1 MKRILLSILLLVA
14 VALLL
19 AACFP
24 TDQTPTP
31 EPAPTETP
39 TQAPPTAAPTEAPK
53 VEPAASA
60 RVFGEAWESVACD
73 TFNVGPEVAAVADC
87 GYVTVPENRATGS
100 DKQIK
105 LAVVRVKST
114 NEKPGAPILLGT
126 GGPGS
131 GGLGNVQGA
140 GGPGFL
146 TTYGPILQDRDFVLF
161 SQRGTAPAQ
170 PTLDCPAYNALT
182 FEASTKGMSLEETGQ
197 ATKAALVKC
206 AEAFKAQ
213 GVDLAAYNSVENADD
228 VDAIRQTLGYDK
240 LFYYG
245 ESYGTQLGQFVL
257 RRHPDILAG
266 IMLDGIVPVTKEK
279 SVQVSDIPGA
289 FRRVFDACAADQAC
303 NAAYPDLE
311 KMLTE
316 TIYRLAKNP
325 MPYKLELA
333 GQNPIDLK
341 VDDLLAMN
349 ALFIDLYVPG
359 GYGKLPEYI
368 KQLHDGNPAPL
379 AATLPFV
386 LADSDNARV
395 MHYAINC
402 TDDPTT
408 SMDDLGLKDIPAVY
422 ARFVASDGQN
432 YAGICP
438 ALALP
443 QLPADSDALVKSDLP
458 ALLIQGGL
466 DPATPRSGGLT
477 LVEGLPNSTEVLVPS
492 GNHVQFG
499 NPCVVDIVA
508 KFMNDPAAK
517 PDLSCIDPTIAFQYP
532 APAPFAGPGAS
543 TVISITLP
551 PTFMVAGPGQWS
563 DNTMIV
569 LTSSYPVTKTV
580 DMVLAET
587 AAMLKLQ
594 NPEAVDGPTI
604 AGMKSK
610 LVQAPPFD
618 IYVFG
623 DEQGAYRVIFDT
635 LDAARA
641 DLLQK
646 TVYPNLLASVT
657 VGPAPAQVIEPAA
670 VPPPTEELAQLRAN
684 SWQWVSYTGPTETF
698 EIETPERY
706 TVTFNT
712 DASLAITADCN
723 RAAGSYQGEGGKL
736 TVEIGPVTA
745 AACPP
750 ESRSE
755 QFLKLLGGGTQYFFR
770 DGSLYIDL
778 LADGGTMIFAPASA
792 ASGTQTT
799 AEASNTPR
807 LRALDF
813 APFEKQLAG
822 FTPERAAAV
831 DAIVKG
837 ADIAQVQDAVKA
849 GKLTYAELT
858 LYFLARIQQYDET
871 LRTMVE
877 LNPNALEEA
886 QAADALRKQ
895 GKATGPML
903 GIPVTFK
910 DNIETAAPM
919 HTTGGA
925 EILLN
930 NQPKADA
937 SFVKQLREA
946 GAVILGKANLSELA
960 GGVSSQAG
968 FSAVGGQVVNPHGNY
983 SPAGSSAGSGAG
995 TAAYETMVSVGSE
1008 TSGSLIAPASWNGVV
1023 GMYPGHGVVDGA
1035 NVIPLVKNNDSAGP
1049 MGRSVRDVAA
1059 LLAVIDTQDTDYVAG
1074 LDAKALNGVTAAFLK
1089 SDVLAQKPSA
1099 LEDTSDNAAVA
1110 QLVEKGLTQAGARV
1124 TAIELT
1130 PAGIGQQVNMLLGGM
1145 LMGGVRHDMV
1155 SYPVAAGAPIKTL
1168 EDLAAYNLKEPKTR
1182 IPTGQGT
1189 IGTSLPITQLMAL
1202 KDYQEFVTQG
1212 KELATAVL
1220 DAAFADNKADVLVS
1234 ITNYHSPLYATANYP
1249 AISVPLGKRKN
1260 GMPVG
1265 VTLIGKPG
1273 SEAKLL
1279 SYAYALEQATRLR
1292 VDPDLSQE

>member
-1 MKRILLSILLLVA
+1 MSPYPK
-14 VALLL
+14 
-19 AACFP
+19 
-24 TDQTPTP
+24 T
-31 EPAPTETP
+31 AP
-39 TQAPPTAAPTEAPK
+39 
-53 VEPAASA
+53 
-60 RVFGEAWESVACD
+60 
-73 TFNVGPEVAAVADC
+73 
-87 GYVTVPENRATGS
+87 TGS
-100 DKQIK
+100 DRTNQACSRARQIPEQ
-105 LAVVRVKST
+105 T
-114 NEKPGAPILLGT
+114 PGAPILLGT
-126 GGPGS
+126 GGPGG

-146 TTYGPILQDRDFVLF
+146 TTYGPILKDRDFVLF

-213 GVDLAAYNSVENADD
+213 GVDLAAYNSNENADD

-240 LFYYG
+240 IFYYG

-303 NAAYPDLE
+303 NAAYPDIE

-316 TIYRLAKNP
+316 TIDRLAKSP

-408 SMDDLGLKDIPAVY
+408 SMDDLGLKDIPEVY

-466 DPATPRSGGLT
+466 DPATPRSGGLD
-477 LVEGLPNSTEVLVPS
+477 VAKGLPNSTEVLVPS

-508 KFMNDPAAK
+508 NFMKDPTAK
-517 PDLSCIDPTIAFQYP
+517 PDLSCIDPTIAFQFP
-532 APAPFAGPGAS
+532 APVTFAGPGAS
-543 TVISITLP
+543 TAISITLP

-587 AAMLKLQ
+587 AALLKLQ

-623 DEQGAYRVIFDT
+623 NEQGAYRVIFDT

-646 TVYPNLLASVT
+646 KVYPSLLASVT
-657 VGPAPAQVIEPAA
+657 VGPAQVIEPAA

-684 SWQWVSYTGPTETF
+684 SWQWVSFTNPTETF
-698 EIETPERY
+698 DIATPENY
-706 TVTFNT
+706 AVTFNS
-712 DASLAITADCN
+712 DASLKIVADCN
-723 RAAGSYQGEGGKL
+723 NATGSYQGESGKL
-736 TVEIGPVTA
+736 AIEIGPVTA

-755 QFLKLLGGGTQYFFR
+755 QFLKLLSGGARYFFR
-770 DGSLYIDL
+770 DGNLYIDL
-778 LADGGTMIFAPASA
+778 FADGGTMIFAPVSA

-799 AEASNTPR
+799 AEAANTPR

-813 APFEKQLAG
+813 APFEKELAA

-831 DAIVKG
+831 DAIVKD

-871 LRTMVE
+871 LRTMIE
-877 LNPNALEEA
+877 LNPDALKEA
-886 QAADALRKQ
+886 QAADQLLKD
-895 GKATGPML
+895 GKATGLML
-903 GIPVTFK
+903 GIPVTLK

-960 GGVSSQAG
+960 GGICQAG
-968 FSAVGGQVVNPHGNY
+968 RGQRGRRAGGQ
-983 SPAGSSAGSGAG
+983 SARELLSGG
-995 TAAYETMVSVGSE
+995 FQRGQRR
-1008 TSGSLIAPASWNGVV
+1008 
-1023 GMYPGHGVVDGA
+1023 GHG
-1035 NVIPLVKNNDSAGP
+1035 
-1049 MGRSVRDVAA
+1049 
-1059 LLAVIDTQDTDYVAG
+1059 
-1074 LDAKALNGVTAAFLK
+1074 GV
-1089 SDVLAQKPSA
+1089 
-1099 LEDTSDNAAVA
+1099 
-1110 QLVEKGLTQAGARV
+1110 
-1124 TAIELT
+1124 
-1130 PAGIGQQVNMLLGGM
+1130 
-1145 LMGGVRHDMV
+1145 
-1155 SYPVAAGAPIKTL
+1155 
-1168 EDLAAYNLKEPKTR
+1168 
-1182 IPTGQGT
+1182 
-1189 IGTSLPITQLMAL
+1189 
-1202 KDYQEFVTQG
+1202 
-1212 KELATAVL
+1212 
-1220 DAAFADNKADVLVS
+1220 
-1234 ITNYHSPLYATANYP
+1234 
-1249 AISVPLGKRKN
+1249 
-1260 GMPVG
+1260 
-1265 VTLIGKPG
+1265 
-1273 SEAKLL
+1273 
-1279 SYAYALEQATRLR
+1279 
-1292 VDPDLSQE
+1292 

>member
-1 MKRILLSILLLVA
+1 MKVRTLAIVIA
-14 VALLL
+14 IAALLIVSL
-19 AACFP
+19 VLFACGAP
-24 TDQTPTP
+24 EPTPTP
-31 EPAPTETP
+31 LP
-39 TQAPPTAAPTEAPK
+39 TQAPTQAPAPIEAAKAKPTAAAG
-53 VEPAASA
+53 A
-60 RVFGEAWESVACD
+60 FGSAWESVSCG
-73 TFNVGPEVAAVADC
+73 TFNIGPEVAAVADC
-87 GYVTVPENRATGS
+87 GYVTVPENRASKS
-100 DKQIK
+100 DRKIK
-105 LAVVRVKST
+105 LAVVRVKSSGKT
-114 NEKPGAPILLGT
+114 PGAPLVLGT
-126 GGPGS
+126 GGPGG

-140 GGPGFL
+140 QGPGFL
-146 TTYGPILQDRDFVLF
+146 TTYGPVLKDRDFVLF
-161 SQRGTAPAQ
+161 SQRGTALAQ

-182 FEASTKGMSLEETGQ
+182 LEASTKGMSLEETGR
-197 ATKAALVKC
+197 ATKDALVKC
-206 AEAFKAQ
+206 AEAFKSQ
-213 GVDLAAYNSVENADD
+213 GVDLAAYNSNENADD
-228 VDAIRQTLGYDK
+228 VNAIRQTLGYDK
-240 LFYYG
+240 IFYYG

-266 IMLDGIVPVTKEK
+266 IVLDGIAPVTKER
-279 SVQVSDIPGA
+279 SVQVNDIPGA
-289 FRRVFDACAADQAC
+289 FRRVFAACAADKAC
-303 NAAYPDLE
+303 NAAYPNLE
-311 KMLTE
+311 KMLAE
-316 TIYRLAKNP
+316 TIDRLAKNP
-325 MPYKLELA
+325 MPYKLELP
-333 GQNPIDLK
+333 GQKPIDLK

-379 AATLPFV
+379 AATLPLV

-408 SMDDLGLKDIPAVY
+408 SMDDLGLKDLPAVY

-466 DPATPRSGGLT
+466 DPATPRNGGLD
-477 LVEGLPNSTEVLVPS
+477 VAKGLPKSTEVLVPS

-499 NPCVVDIVA
+499 NPCVIDIVA
-508 KFMNDPAAK
+508 NFMEDPTAK
-517 PDLSCIDPTIAFQYP
+517 PDLSCIDPTVAFLYP
-532 APAPFAGPGAS
+532 APVAFVGPGAS
-543 TVISITLP
+543 TAISVTLP
-551 PTFMVAGPGQWS
+551 PTFMAAGPGQWS
-563 DNTMIV
+563 DNTMIA
-569 LTSSYPVTKTV
+569 LTSSFPVTKTV

-594 NPEAVDGPTI
+594 NPKAVDGPTI

-618 IYVFG
+618 IYVFA
-623 DEQGAYRVIFDT
+623 DKQGAYRVVFDAIDPT
-635 LDAARA
+635 TVDFLRE
-641 DLLQK
+641 K
-646 TVYPNLLASVT
+646 VYPELLRGVT
-657 VGPAPAQVIEPAA
+657 VGPVPAA
-670 VPPPTEELAQLRAN
+670 E
-684 SWQWVSYTGPTETF
+684 
-698 EIETPERY
+698 PEA
-706 TVTFNT
+706 T
-712 DASLAITADCN
+712 
-723 RAAGSYQGEGGKL
+723 
-736 TVEIGPVTA
+736 
-745 AACPP
+745 
-750 ESRSE
+750 
-755 QFLKLLGGGTQYFFR
+755 
-770 DGSLYIDL
+770 
-778 LADGGTMIFAPASA
+778 
-792 ASGTQTT
+792 TT
-799 AEASNTPR
+799 AKPSATSKAANTPR

-813 APFEKQLAG
+813 APFEKELAG

-837 ADIAQVQDAVKA
+837 ADVAQVQDAVKA
-849 GKLTYAELT
+849 GKLTYTELT
-858 LYFLARIQQYDET
+858 LYFLARIQKYDET

-877 LNPNALEEA
+877 LNPNALKEA

-903 GIPVTFK
+903 GIPVTLK

-925 EILLN
+925 EILVN

-960 GGVSSQAG
+960 GGVSNQAG

-983 SPAGSSAGSGAG
+983 SPAGSSAGSGSG

-1008 TSGSLIAPASWNGVV
+1008 TSGSLIAPASYNGVV

-1049 MGRSVRDVAA
+1049 IGRSVKDVAA
-1059 LLAVIDTQDTDYVAG
+1059 LLAVIDTKDTDYVAG
-1074 LDAKALNGVTAAFLK
+1074 LDAKALNGITAAFLK
-1089 SDVLAQKPSA
+1089 SDVLAEKPSA

-1110 QLVEKGLTQAGARV
+1110 QLIEKGLTQAGAKV
-1124 TAIELT
+1124 TAVELA
-1130 PAGIGQQVNMLLGGM
+1130 PAGIGQQVKALLGGM

-1155 SYPVAAGAPIKTL
+1155 SYLVGVGAPVKTL

-1189 IGTSLPITQLMAL
+1189 IDTSLPITQLKGL
-1202 KDYQEFVTQG
+1202 KDYQELVAQG
-1212 KELATAVL
+1212 KELATTVL
-1220 DAAFADNKADVLVS
+1220 DAAFANNKADVLVS
-1234 ITNYHSPLYATANYP
+1234 VANYHSPLYATANYP

-1279 SYAYALEQATRLR
+1279 AYAYALEQATNTTAPVLW
-1292 VDPDLSQE
+1292 